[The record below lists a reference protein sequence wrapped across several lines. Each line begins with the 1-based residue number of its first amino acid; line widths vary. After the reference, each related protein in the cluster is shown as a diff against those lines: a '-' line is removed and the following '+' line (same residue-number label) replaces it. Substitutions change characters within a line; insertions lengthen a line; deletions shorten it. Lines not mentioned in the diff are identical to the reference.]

1 MTNKIIYSRQ
11 IMNKLVECGN
21 IPIKSMPNPS
31 KPEFQCWIFE
41 VTEKFN
47 EDLGRIVGGGR
58 NE

>member
-31 KPEFQCWIFE
+31 KPEF
-41 VTEKFN
+41 
-47 EDLGRIVGGGR
+47 
-58 NE
+58 